1 MNDKVNTISNDTA
14 LRSSP
19 CSVDRFAEYQH
30 APKTIEIK
38 KRQSDL
44 SDHKSHDVTNDENC
58 QNGSTRTSV
67 RVVQRLEEEE
77 ISVDKEKT
85 NILDAFLHSVRDILC
100 STSEIE
106 TTASIKDNSSN
117 VKVIDKL
124 SRKNVRNRVSA
135 KKGAQLER
143 LEALRNEA
151 HSSQHWK
158 RYRQR
163 TRSFDMSD
171 LEDKINF
178 GNVTFDFSKRKTKTI
193 TPVVSPMRKA
203 REHDDFMSSD
213 DDWMILCGGNHDN
226 VCSESFEIVFSNE
239 QFDIPISSLERSM
252 DIGDDEQN
260 KKKESDDLYY
270 DSDVGDV
277 IAVDRLM
284 NRRSRV
290 GIRRRKPREF
300 EEVLSDHDCMEP
312 SSNLFQFNYFGAS
325 NDLDLLHVSYCFGH
339 LRILRRFSYLL

>member
-1 MNDKVNTISNDTA
+1 
-14 LRSSP
+14 
-19 CSVDRFAEYQH
+19 
-30 APKTIEIK
+30 
-38 KRQSDL
+38 
-44 SDHKSHDVTNDENC
+44 
-58 QNGSTRTSV
+58 
-67 RVVQRLEEEE
+67 VQRLEEEE
-77 ISVDKEKT
+77 ISVYKEKT

-106 TTASIKDNSSN
+106 TDPTASIKDSSSN

-124 SRKNVRNRVSA
+124 PRKNVQNRVSA

-163 TRSFDMSD
+163 TRSFDMCD

-178 GNVTFDFSKRKTKTI
+178 GNVTFDFSKRKTKMI
-193 TPVVSPMRKA
+193 TPVVSPMRKT
-203 REHDDFMSSD
+203 REHDDFLSSD
-213 DDWMILCGGNHDN
+213 DDWMTLCGGNHDN
-226 VCSESFEIVFSNE
+226 VCTESFEVVFCNE

-270 DSDVGDV
+270 DSDVADV
-277 IAVDRLM
+277 IAVDRVM
-284 NRRSRV
+284 NRRSRI

-300 EEVLSDHDCMEP
+300 EEVLSDDDCMES

-325 NDLDLLHVSYCFGH
+325 NDLNLLHVSYCFCSSENSATIF
-339 LRILRRFSYLL
+339 LSIMIVCSI